1 MSVSGLKK
9 LIVGSEGVEQASEDV
24 NPMTRLGYGVVVVCV
39 LGFFVY
45 PGIVPGVL
53 ASRAGVFSA
62 FHVQTAYGFGRLART
77 AKQHRGQNTQQG
89 VTHIQHMN
97 RNLRL
102 PGCLYYAGLY
112 KNNLCLA

>member
-1 MSVSGLKK
+1 MVGGVYAYIGKK
-9 LIVGSEGVEQASEDV
+9 YRDKRRRSEQQHGRRTGPEF
-24 NPMTRLGYGVVVVCV
+24 GV

-53 ASRAGVFSA
+53 ASRAGVFNA